1 MGSRTRF
8 KESVRFALGF
18 RLAALGLAIPRSPA
32 WPAGALLGTVVL
44 ATAAWGQAASSG
56 GQKLEQ
62 TFLHAS
68 AMRGCTQED
77 APALEIYL
85 TRSPFAGTGDPSP
98 PYIHIEISS
107 SPQETIAPITLTLIQ
122 MRRDP
127 TKPGR
132 VARAELVEA
141 ERSRVWLS
149 GTLTLIEAAPGR
161 KVSGHYDVTT
171 PAGKRLESGFSAD
184 YSTRSAVCG

>member
-8 KESVRFALGF
+8 KESVRFALGC

-32 WPAGALLGTVVL
+32 WLAGALLSTVVL

-98 PYIHIEISS
+98 PYIHIEISA

-127 TKPGR
+127 TKPGHDAGR
-132 VARAELVEA
+132 QTLGKQLQRGLFDAFRRLRMTLCPAARSL
-141 ERSRVWLS
+141 RSGVISLCS
-149 GTLTLIEAAPGR
+149 
-161 KVSGHYDVTT
+161 VFQSH
-171 PAGKRLESGFSAD
+171 
-184 YSTRSAVCG
+184 